1 MQQFSNRAD
10 QCQRFPLLAS
20 LKPARKKATAK
31 ENCALCVK
39 ERAAI
44 PKQPRSNS
52 VSHGERLVFESLRDR
67 IQMETTRASVLQTA
81 LARSRL
87 RFDIW
92 KIV

>member
-1 MQQFSNRAD
+1 MPKVHAFGD
-10 QCQRFPLLAS
+10 QDSPQGCGMS
-20 LKPARKKATAK
+20 VIGTKK
-31 ENCALCVK
+31 
-39 ERAAI
+39 
-44 PKQPRSNS
+44 KQPRSNS

-67 IQMETTRASVLQTA
+67 IQMETTRASVLQTV